1 MRTIKSMNQSLVL
14 NLKKPEQQMVPLN
27 LFRLRVAQLV
37 ANYCAELGVQC
48 KQVRLKSLRSRWGSC
63 TRLGVITI
71 NLKLKELPPEFL
83 EYVVYHECLH
93 LIHKNHG
100 AGFQTQL
107 RAKFPHLRTLN
118 KHLKIL
124 GTKLLRN

>member
-1 MRTIKSMNQSLVL
+1 MKIIKNMNLSLVL
-14 NLKKPEQQMVPLN
+14 DSKKPKLQVLPLN

-37 ANYCAELGVQC
+37 ASYCTELGVQC
-48 KQVRLKSLRSRWGSC
+48 KQIRLKSLRSRWGSC

-71 NLKLKELPPEFL
+71 NLKLKEIPPEFL

-118 KHLKIL
+118 KQLKVL
-124 GTKLLRN
+124 GTQLLR

>member
-1 MRTIKSMNQSLVL
+1 MKTIKNMNLSLLLDLRKPKTQVL
-14 NLKKPEQQMVPLN
+14 PLN
-27 LFRLRVAQLV
+27 LFRLRVVQLV
-37 ANYCAELGVQC
+37 ASYCAELGVQC
-48 KQVRLKSLRSRWGSC
+48 KQIRLKALRSRWGSC

-100 AGFQTQL
+100 IEFQKQL
-107 RAKFPHLRTLN
+107 REKFPHMRLFN
-118 KHLKIL
+118 KQLKIL
-124 GTKLLRN
+124 GTKLLR